1 MNSTFKFI
9 SEHRT
14 ITVIEISHNFS
25 TILALQ
31 WRHNGCDSVSN
42 HQPYDCLLNRL
53 LRRRSKKTSKL
64 RVTGLCAG
72 NLPVTIELPLQM
84 TSNTENVSIWWRH
97 HAARS
102 VCICREHLLPIQ
114 SLSQY
119 SICDGLAHAHTCPIY
134 FSVIFV
140 TITQNKI
147 ILDGRI
153 YVFGIEWPSVI
164 TNLQH
169 YWCRL
174 ACPINVLHPTPHRTP
189 RTPLHALEYR
199 PKYSLQVITRL
210 SWCQTWDTTTR
221 K

>member
-1 MNSTFKFI
+1 MSTELSQL
-9 SEHRT
+9 SEYPITSRQFWHCNDVIMGAIASQITSLT
-14 ITVIEISHNFS
+14 IVYWTVYQD
-25 TILALQ
+25 A
-31 WRHNGCDSVSN
+31 DK
-42 HQPYDCLLNRL
+42 
-53 LRRRSKKTSKL
+53 KKTSKL
-64 RVTGLCAG
+64 RVTWPYAG
-72 NLPVTIELPLQM
+72 NLPVNLELPLQM

-97 HAARS
+97 HAAPS

-140 TITQNKI
+140 TTTRNKI

-174 ACPINVLHPTPHRTP
+174 ARHINVLHPTPHRTP
-189 RTPLHALEYR
+189 GTPLHALE
-199 PKYSLQVITRL
+199 
-210 SWCQTWDTTTR
+210 
-221 K
+221 